1 MKDNIFDTR
10 LTLDRNF
17 VCNLL
22 ILEEKKKDLTASN
35 SLSHRKFSIKVIFNF
50 SRSLIII
57 SISLLHST
65 GLIPVVLTK
74 IKLDILQVTTQM
86 EGLKKTGE
94 V

>member
-22 ILEEKKKDLTASN
+22 ILERKKDLTTSN

-57 SISLLHST
+57 SISSLHRT
-65 GLIPVVLTK
+65 VILTK
-74 IKLDILQVTTQM
+74 IKFDILQVKTQM
-86 EGLKKTGE
+86 EGLKRTGE

>member
-22 ILEEKKKDLTASN
+22 ILERKKDLTTSN

-86 EGLKKTGE
+86 EGLKRTGE